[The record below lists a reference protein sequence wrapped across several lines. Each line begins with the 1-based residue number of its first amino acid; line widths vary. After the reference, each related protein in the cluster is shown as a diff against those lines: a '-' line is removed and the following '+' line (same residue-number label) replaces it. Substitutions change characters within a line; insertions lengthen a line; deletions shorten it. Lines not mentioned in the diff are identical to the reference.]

1 MRDRVRGAVRA
12 ACLFFQSLLI
22 APRNSLKLF
31 TGPALIF
38 LIVGGLK
45 RYPSAETEPAETKPT
60 ETILL
65 ALRFNFL
72 ALRFNFPLHT
82 FYVLRYCCAALVQ
95 GVSEISECLIVFALF
110 FVGRAPRA
118 VVRGRAGPQSNR
130 FGIVGNCLIVLALFF
145 VAQRSVIK
153 RAITVRV

>member
-12 ACLFFQSLLI
+12 ACLFFESLLI

-60 ETILL
+60 GTILL
-65 ALRFNFL
+65 ALRFTFL
-72 ALRFNFPLHT
+72 ALRFTFPLPT
-82 FYVLRYCCAALVQ
+82 FYVLRYCCAALAQ
-95 GVSEISECLIVFALF
+95 GASAISERLVGFTLF
-110 FVGRAPRA
+110 P
-118 VVRGRAGPQSNR
+118 
-130 FGIVGNCLIVLALFF
+130 
-145 VAQRSVIK
+145 
-153 RAITVRV
+153 